1 MGDGGRP
8 ARSRDSHAPKLTSS
22 FRSSPVAGS
31 KTIAWIRGEVN
42 GNSSFLY
49 VRIRRLCTEGF
60 LNSLRHGVRA
70 APVSSFLMGA
80 ATSSC

>member
-1 MGDGGRP
+1 
-8 ARSRDSHAPKLTSS
+8 
-22 FRSSPVAGS
+22 
-31 KTIAWIRGEVN
+31 
-42 GNSSFLY
+42 LY